1 MENNKIIERAIEYCY
16 KLIDKFDN
24 NRDID
29 DIDISYLIEI
39 LKGRE
44 TGMNKDKHKVISNKF
59 IETIGDYGIY
69 KVKERPTDDN
79 GFPYGHIQVWYDIA
93 VERGDGD
100 IVASFKTLK
109 AARKWVKE
117 N

>member
-1 MENNKIIERAIEYCY
+1 MENNKIIESAIEYCY

-44 TGMNKDKHKVISNKF
+44 
-59 IETIGDYGIY
+59 
-69 KVKERPTDDN
+69 
-79 GFPYGHIQVWYDIA
+79 
-93 VERGDGD
+93 
-100 IVASFKTLK
+100 
-109 AARKWVKE
+109 
-117 N
+117 

>member
-1 MENNKIIERAIEYCY
+1 MSENNIIEKAIEYCRE
-16 KLIDKFDN
+16 LIDKYDN

-29 DIDISYLIEI
+29 DIDISHLIEI
-39 LKGRE
+39 LKGRKW
-44 TGMNKDKHKVISNKF
+44 GMNMDYHEVISNKF

-69 KVKERPTDDN
+69 KVKERPIDDN